1 MKTFILRFK
10 RNIDVKIRGFVTK
23 HTSFKNTFAGL
34 EIGNVLVALST
45 TCLMGV
51 GSLPFSIPVIVFLAA
66 ILVILGVVGKYIDEV
81 KDDNER
87 MILYEEHLKEF
98 LRGKSANEGAV
109 SHHPCVVRNDCVQ
122 SPNSEDKERRDR
134 KDGSGESGG

>member
-1 MKTFILRFK
+1 MKTSILRFK
-10 RNIDVKIRGFVTK
+10 HNIDVKIRKFVTK

-51 GSLPFSIPVIVFLAA
+51 GSLSFSIPVIVFLAA
-66 ILVILGVVGKYIDEV
+66 ILVMLGVVGKYIDEV
-81 KDDNER
+81 EDDNER

-98 LRGKSANEGAV
+98 LRGKSADEGAA
-109 SHHPCVVRNDCVQ
+109 SPHPCVIRNDHVQ
-122 SPNSEDKERRDR
+122 SPSSEDKEHGNR
-134 KDGSGESGG
+134 KDDSGE